1 MSTSSLQTADLNNPS
16 AAAAAP
22 LAVIPDNMTVSE
34 MMVLMLQYQSF
45 HSFVHYPTSTTSTTS
60 MNVHDVE
67 ADEKNTNTTTTKTI
81 QQQQQQQL
89 QQQKQV
95 DNSEDPKAQ
104 GSRFKK
110 RFTPP
115 NKAIV
120 DTMKNNNENGKR
132 KRRGK
137 LSDGDDE
144 RDNVVQRRR
153 PSKRSK
159 QPDNVLTPLDIASS
173 EPWNLHAHA
182 HASSDDD
189 LNVHGVKPSVPTVVE
204 LIELDDH
211 HHRWFQQQQQNLY
224 GANPN
229 DDLPLSPSELLLD
242 GVVEESYGGDD
253 DDGAEGDF
261 RFRYNEFNGSGSIV
275 FSDMHLTTG
284 ETTRASSP
292 TVSSVD
298 DFLIDAS
305 PFPAFDLSFD
315 TESQTSTTSS
325 DTTMAE
331 SAYTTTKSTQ
341 SATQSAAP
349 KAIAKLQSIFDQQQ
363 KVFSA
368 YCAIQTNQ
376 TLMLN
381 RWNQ

>member
-1 MSTSSLQTADLNNPS
+1 MSTSLQTDLSPP
-16 AAAAAP
+16 AAAPP
-22 LAVIPDNMTVSE
+22 LAVIPDNMTVAE

-45 HSFVHYPTSTTSTTS
+45 HSFVHYPTSTTS
-60 MNVHDVE
+60 MNVHDAE
-67 ADEKNTNTTTTKTI
+67 ADEKNSNTTTTKTI
-81 QQQQQQQL
+81 QQL

-110 RFTPP
+110 RCTPP
-115 NKAIV
+115 NKAMV

-137 LSDGDDE
+137 LSDDGDDE
-144 RDNVVQRRR
+144 HNVVQRRR

-159 QPDNVLTPLDIASS
+159 QTDNVLTPLDISSS

-182 HASSDDD
+182 HAHAESTIDYPH
-189 LNVHGVKPSVPTVVE
+189 LVNTTFVE
-204 LIELDDH
+204 LSELDH
-211 HHRWFQQQQQNLY
+211 SWFQQQQQHQQHLY

-229 DDLPLSPSELLLD
+229 DDLPLSPSELLLNV
-242 GVVEESYGGDD
+242 VVEESY
-253 DDGAEGDF
+253 DGAAGDC
-261 RFRYNEFNGSGSIV
+261 RFQYNEFNDGIA
-275 FSDMHLTTG
+275 DMHTTG
-284 ETTRASSP
+284 ETTMASSP
-292 TVSSVD
+292 VVSSVD

-315 TESQTSTTSS
+315 TESQTSTTS
-325 DTTMAE
+325 
-331 SAYTTTKSTQ
+331 AYTTTNSTQ

-368 YCAIQTNQ
+368 YWAIQTNQ